1 MSVDLY
7 VPLLGGPASTG
18 TLTKTE
24 RRITITAF
32 ILLLLTSSIKLLNT
46 ASNTDA
52 GGFQSHCE

>member
-1 MSVDLY
+1 MGAWANAD
-7 VPLLGGPASTG
+7 PLI
-18 TLTKTE
+18 KTE

-32 ILLLLTSSIKLLNT
+32 ILLLLTSSIKVLNT